1 MTSLPPTIIICVPQ
15 FSKVEVWSNLLM
27 MSVCVDMCCSVV
39 IVGESVVVVEE
50 KLFGRKNMVIVD
62 ETER

>member
-1 MTSLPPTIIICVPQ
+1 MICVPQ
-15 FSKVEVWSNLLM
+15 FSKVEVWLDLLM

-62 ETER
+62 ETG